1 MMKGQT
7 QHSMLYCLQRLCV
20 ALVCLSL
27 VAPLGSCLPQQP
39 STRLALPS
47 SAHGYK
53 HRRIGQVC
61 ALRGGAVEAA
71 QEERE
76 GRWVALNGTSAE
88 HSDTPQALRAAVE
101 KLAAD
106 RRQEKSQVQYI
117 STSGSTYTV
126 MWNAAAWDDHIS
138 TWRYWRHL
146 RNWYLSTTAAQV
158 APVALALTLW
168 AALVCYLRNKTGL
181 ALTMPMAPLTLV
193 SSALVLLL
201 TLRTNQSFTRLL
213 EARLAWGRCV
223 LSQCSSA

>member
-27 VAPLGSCLPQQP
+27 VAMPLGSCLPQQP
-39 STRLALPS
+39 STRLALLS

-53 HRRIGQVC
+53 HRGQVC
-61 ALRGGAVEAA
+61 ALRGGAVE
-71 QEERE
+71 
-76 GRWVALNGTSAE
+76 E